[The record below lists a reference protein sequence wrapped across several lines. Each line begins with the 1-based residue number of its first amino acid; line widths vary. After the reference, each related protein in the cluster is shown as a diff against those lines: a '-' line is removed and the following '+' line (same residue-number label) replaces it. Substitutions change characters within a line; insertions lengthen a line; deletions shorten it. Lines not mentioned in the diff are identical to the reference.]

1 MIAKVRLYDYD
12 DVCSRL
18 EKLRALTIE
27 GKTEDVVM
35 QMKLLVPEYKS
46 QNSVWQAIDNR
57 IDKSKS
63 IHEQP

>member
-1 MIAKVRLYDYD
+1 MIAKVRLYDYA

-18 EKLRALTIE
+18 EKLRTLTIE
-27 GKTEDVVM
+27 GNATEVVM

-46 QNSVWQAIDNR
+46 QNSVWQAIDAR

>member
-1 MIAKVRLYDYD
+1 
-12 DVCSRL
+12 
-18 EKLRALTIE
+18 
-27 GKTEDVVM
+27 M

-46 QNSVWQAIDNR
+46 QNSVWQAIDAR